1 MSLYIILVI
10 KTSKWRG
17 KYGTAIA
24 ANTNHFEEVLLVS
37 KIYRLNSTIQLL
49 INKIASSE
57 ARKWRIN
64 RFGKSAEA
72 INWTSL
78 IWARLAFSTNNLTCV
93 VCCKTN
99 KHGLCSLSVMSFVRL
114 SINHI
119 VQLTLEDVEW
129 HFNKIIS
136 KMFNIEYNK
145 CHNYVC
151 HNVSLIKILQG
162 L

>member
-24 ANTNHFEEVLLVS
+24 ASTDHFKEVLLVS

-64 RFGKSAEA
+64 RFGKSAES

-99 KHGLCSLSVMSFVRL
+99 KHGLCSLSVMSFVWL
-114 SINHI
+114 SIINHI
-119 VQLTLEDVEW
+119 VQLITMEDVEW
-129 HFNKIIS
+129 RFNKISS
-136 KMFNIEYNK
+136 KMFKSNITSVIIT
-145 CHNYVC
+145 CVIM
-151 HNVSLIKILQG
+151 SA
-162 L
+162 